1 MRNRTRLTLL
11 TAVAVVCVGAAVA
24 YVGISLGSEPSDK
37 ASGTRVVGP
46 ATLGTGA
53 APIRT
58 TDASSI
64 DSGDLL
70 FVSMIPDR
78 SAGSLA
84 VASLSDLAGAR
95 AIAGLRC
102 ERASYAG
109 GRGICLVRLGGEE
122 AESEVE
128 IFDSKFHVSRRFE
141 VEGAPSRARVSP
153 DGRYA
158 AITMFEASEE
168 EEGSSEGPYTETTI
182 VDLENGKEVAD
193 LEKLSLTKD
202 GKPFPRDDLHI
213 SAVTFADDDDHF
225 FASLGSAEA
234 TSYLL
239 EGSLRDRKLNVIA
252 KGVDSPSLSPDGTH
266 IAFRRLVGGD
276 GNWRLFVMDLRTK
289 KAIRLAG
296 DDPIDDQAEWLDDA
310 RVVYVNDNKLWV
322 VAADGNGRPREL
334 LSYVY
339 SPTVIPAS

>member
-1 MRNRTRLTLL
+1 
-11 TAVAVVCVGAAVA
+11 
-24 YVGISLGSEPSDK
+24 
-37 ASGTRVVGP
+37 VGP
-46 ATLGTGA
+46 ATLGPGA

-78 SAGSLA
+78 SASSLA
-84 VASLSDLAGAR
+84 VASLSDLQGVR
-95 AIAGLRC
+95 AISDLRC
-102 ERASYAG
+102 ERAAYAG
-109 GRGICLVRLGGEE
+109 GRGICLIRGGGEDV
-122 AESEVE
+122 ESEVE
-128 IFDSKFHVSRRFE
+128 IFDSNFHVDRRIE
-141 VEGAPSRARVSP
+141 VEGAPSMASVST
-153 DGRYA
+153 DGRYGA
-158 AITMFEASEE
+158 MTMFAPGEE
-168 EEGSSEGPYTETTI
+168 DSGESSSTETTI
-182 VDLENGKEVAD
+182 LDLETGKEAVD
-193 LEKLSLTKD
+193 LEKLPLTKD

-322 VAADGNGRPREL
+322 VAADGSGSPRQI
-334 LSYVY
+334 LSYAY

>member
-1 MRNRTRLTLL
+1 MRNRTRLILL
-11 TAVAVVCVGAAVA
+11 ASVAAVCIGAAVA
-24 YVGISLGSEPSDK
+24 YVGISLGSGPSGE

-46 ATLGTGA
+46 ATLGLGA

-84 VASLSDLAGAR
+84 VVSLSDLAGTR

-102 ERASYAG
+102 DRASYAG
-109 GRGICLVRLGGEE
+109 GRGVCLVRVGGEE

-128 IFDSKFHVSRRFE
+128 IFDSKFHVGRRFE

-153 DGRYA
+153 GGRYA
-158 AITMFEASEE
+158 ALTTFEASEE
-168 EEGSSEGPYTETTI
+168 EEGSSEGPYTETRI
-182 VDLENGKEVAD
+182 VDLETGKEVAD
-193 LEKLSLTKD
+193 MEDFELTKD
-202 GKPFPRDDLHI
+202 GKPFSSDDLHV
-213 SAVTFADDDDHF
+213 SGVTFADDDRF
-225 FASLGSAEA
+225 YASLGSEE
-234 TSYLL
+234 TSYLI

-252 KGVDSPSLSPDGTH
+252 DRVDSPSLSPDGTRV
-266 IAFRRLVGGD
+266 AFRRLLGGD
-276 GNWRLFVMDLRTK
+276 GNWRLFVMDLRIK

-296 DDPIDDQAEWLDDA
+296 NDPIDDQAAWLDDA
-310 RVVYVNDNKLWV
+310 RVVYVNDNKLWA
-322 VAADGNGRPREL
+322 VAADGRGRPRQI
-334 LSYVY
+334 LSYAY
-339 SPTVIPAS
+339 SPSVIPAS

>member
-1 MRNRTRLTLL
+1 MRNRTRLILL

-24 YVGISLGSEPSDK
+24 YVGISLGSEPSDE

-46 ATLGTGA
+46 ATLGLGA
-53 APIRT
+53 TPIRT

-78 SAGSLA
+78 SASSLA
-84 VASLSDLAGAR
+84 VVSLSDLAGTR

-109 GRGICLVRLGGEE
+109 GRGICLSRHGGEE

-128 IFDSKFHVSRRFE
+128 IFDSKFHVGRRFE
-141 VEGAPSRARVSP
+141 VEGAPSRAGVSP

-158 AITMFEASEE
+158 AVTTFEASEE
-168 EEGSSEGPYTETTI
+168 EEGSSEGPYTETRI
-182 VDLENGKEVAD
+182 FDLETGKEVAD
-193 LEKLSLTKD
+193 LEDLQLTKD
-202 GKPFPRDDLHI
+202 GKPFARDDLHI
-213 SAVTFADDDDHF
+213 SAVTFAHDDDHF

-234 TSYLL
+234 NSYLL
-239 EGSLRDRKLNVIA
+239 EGSLRDRKLKVIA
-252 KGVDSPSLSPDGTH
+252 EGVDSPSLSPDGTH

-276 GNWRLFVMDLRTK
+276 GNWRLFVIDLRTR
-289 KAIRLAG
+289 KATRLAG
-296 DDPIDDQAEWLDDA
+296 NDPIDDQAEWLDDR

-322 VAADGNGRPREL
+322 VAADGSGQPRQI
-334 LSYVY
+334 LSYAY